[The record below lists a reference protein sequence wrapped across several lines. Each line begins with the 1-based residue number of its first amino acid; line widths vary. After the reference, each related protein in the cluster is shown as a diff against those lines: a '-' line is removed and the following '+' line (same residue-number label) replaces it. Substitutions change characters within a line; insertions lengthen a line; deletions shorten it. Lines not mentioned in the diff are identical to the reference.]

1 MLFGWIC
8 FDSFLHSSKIDC
20 TLERTCSIRGV
31 DGRDLQGLM
40 YASMRLMYAGFFFAE
55 FKQAPC
61 HGCPHSIWLG
71 VMSFKQPMH
80 LHLHL

>member
-1 MLFGWIC
+1 
-8 FDSFLHSSKIDC
+8 
-20 TLERTCSIRGV
+20 
-31 DGRDLQGLM
+31 M
-40 YASMRLMYAGFFFAE
+40 YAGMRLMYAGFFFAE